1 MSKEAWLV
9 AMVSI
14 NARAG
19 RSGADPTVLSLLSV
33 VRVLRH
39 GGSHWLVAR
48 WELLCT
54 LVRAFSLVQPPSV
67 LCGGHARARARAH
80 AAMMLMINVLC
91 ILS

>member
-1 MSKEAWLV
+1 
-9 AMVSI
+9 MVSI

-54 LVRAFSLVQPPSV
+54 LVRAFSLGSLDTANAHRVRLV
-67 LCGGHARARARAH
+67 RLRGTDTRARARAH
-80 AAMMLMINVLC
+80 AAMLMINVP
-91 ILS
+91 